1 MDTGL
6 SILYRNVPNEWL
18 FLETCTPIL
27 GVMILVVSPIV
38 FGSFLKLI
46 EGSR

>member
-18 FLETCTPIL
+18 FLETTTPIL
-27 GVMILVVSPIV
+27 GLMVLLVTPIV
-38 FGSFLKLI
+38 FGIFLKII
-46 EGSR
+46 EGSK